1 MHKMKKNEREK
12 MGWVGGVV
20 TAKATANIGG
30 KTLFINKYIK
40 NPTKINTYKIQPTL
54 LKCCTYNI
62 KIACLRS
69 LHRKRKE
76 KILSYKKN

>member
-1 MHKMKKNEREK
+1 MKKNEK
-12 MGWVGGVV
+12 KGKNGVGGWGGYS
-20 TAKATANIGG
+20 KSNSKHWG